1 MLQRTFPSLFVY
13 GIAPKENRQSR
24 PEVFGAIGGFFKV
37 LNLQQEL
44 I

>member
-1 MLQRTFPSLFVY
+1 MLQRTFPSLFY